1 MTTNEFMSPWFYLID
16 AKNGRQGVGVGFL
29 FMNLFL
35 CHNNL
40 LCLCLDC
47 RGNSREG
54 AGVSFLFWLKFVSLS

>member
-16 AKNGRQGVGVGFL
+16 AENGRQGVGVGFL

-40 LCLCLDC
+40 LYFVFVWIVGEIAARAL
-47 RGNSREG
+47 
-54 AGVSFLFWLKFVSLS
+54 VSAFFFG